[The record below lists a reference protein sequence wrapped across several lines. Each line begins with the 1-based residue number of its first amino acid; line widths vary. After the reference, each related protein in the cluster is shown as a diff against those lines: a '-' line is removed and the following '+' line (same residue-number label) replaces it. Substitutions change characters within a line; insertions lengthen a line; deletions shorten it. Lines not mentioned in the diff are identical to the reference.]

1 MSARG
6 KARKRALDV
15 LFECEA
21 RGLPLGHTLQARR
34 DAAAADLTQPPV
46 NPYTAELVEGVAEH
60 QARIDEVLATYAEG
74 WDLDRMPA
82 VDRNVLRVA
91 VFELLWRDD
100 VPDSVAISEAV
111 RLVTDLST
119 EQSPAFV
126 NGLLSRISSLKGSLV
141 QNGGTSASDA
151 TSTSTGE

>member
-21 RGLPLGHTLQARR
+21 RGLPLGDTLPARR
-34 DAAAADLTQPPV
+34 DAAAADRTQPPV

-60 QARIDEVLATYAEG
+60 QGRIDEVIATYAEG

-91 VFELLWRDD
+91 VYELLWRDD
-100 VPDSVAISEAV
+100 VPDSVVIAEAV

-126 NGLLSRISSLKGSLV
+126 NGLLSRIASLRESLV
-141 QNGGTSASDA
+141 QNGGTSPP
-151 TSTSTGE
+151 G